1 MDNNKLFYIF
11 KGDDT
16 DFNYAN
22 SIRIKVISDIDLSRF
37 SGKFKLGSYQQ
48 ITNLTDGEMRID
60 LSHEYTRQF
69 PYGNMTGTFQLID
82 KLGRIKTVVNTLK
95 FYVTNDVS
103 LIGERNAINFEGPD
117 YNILV
122 EINLP
127 LTSYNDLQ
135 DLPTYPDG
143 DPIKGTFDIDKAG
156 VPGSAAFEQL
166 EAKVDGHIDDKQ
178 NPHEVTKSQVGLG
191 NVDNTSDADKPIS
204 TAAQTALNA
213 KQDSLTQT
221 QLDAVN
227 SGIDSTKVGQITTN
241 TQNISTNNENI
252 SGINAKIPAQA
263 SSENQLADKNFVNS
277 SIATNTANF
286 IGTFE
291 NVTLLKAYSGTVTNN
306 DYAFVVNSVVTDNGN
321 DWATYT
327 ALNAYDKSKLTE
339 FDYAWV
345 VNGSKF
351 DLYRF
356 DIVNQSWV
364 SRATDIHKESVTLNT
379 AYNRYKATV
388 SGATITWSYEY
399 TLNNSSFT
407 AAQWAAINSGITSG
421 AVTQIGT
428 NATNITSLQTNKQD
442 VITDL
447 ETIRSGASAGATALQ
462 PNTAI
467 TAGTATK
474 VTYDSKGLVTA
485 GSNLDA
491 ADIPDLSST
500 YIPNSQK
507 GAANGVATLDSN
519 GQITDGQI
527 NYATS
532 SRVGGIKQSFDSS
545 TATWTVVTEDLE
557 S

>member
-1 MDNNKLFYIF
+1 MDNSKVFYIF

-22 SIRIKVISDIDLSRF
+22 SIRIKVISDTDLSRF
-37 SGKFKLGSYQQ
+37 SGKFNLGSYQQ
-48 ITNLTDGEMRID
+48 ITNLTDGEMHID

-156 VPGSAAFEQL
+156 VTSSAAFEQL
-166 EAKVDGHIDDKQ
+166 EAKVDSHIADKQ

-191 NVDNTSDADKPIS
+191 NVDNTSDADKPVS
-204 TAAQTALNA
+204 TAVQTALNA
-213 KQDSLTQT
+213 KQDNLTQT
-221 QLDAVN
+221 QIDAVN
-227 SGIDSTKVGQITTN
+227 SGIDSTKVGQIATN
-241 TQNISTNNENI
+241 TQNISNNTGDI

-291 NVTLLKAYSGTVTNN
+291 NVTALEAYSGTVTNN

-321 DWATYT
+321 DWATYA
-327 ALNAYDKSKLTE
+327 ALNAYDKSTLTE

-356 DIVNQSWV
+356 YIVNQSWI
-364 SRATDIHKESVTLNT
+364 SRATAIHKDSVTLNT

-388 SGATITWSYEY
+388 SGSTITWSYEY

-407 AAQWAAINSGITSG
+407 AAQWAAINSGITSE

-428 NATNITSLQTNKQD
+428 NASNITSLQNGKQD

-447 ETIRSGASAGATALQ
+447 ATIRSGASAGATALQ

-474 VTYDSKGLVTA
+474 ITYDSKGLVTG
-485 GSNLDA
+485 GSSLDA
-491 ADIPDLSST
+491 ADIPDLSAT
-500 YIPNSQK
+500 YTPNSQK

-519 GQITDGQI
+519 GEITSGQI
-527 NYATS
+527 NFATP
-532 SRVGGIKQSFDSS
+532 SRVGGIKQSFDAS
-545 TATWTVVTEDLE
+545 TGTWTVITEDL
-557 S
+557 

>member
-1 MDNNKLFYIF
+1 MDNSKVFYIF

-22 SIRIKVISDIDLSRF
+22 SIRIKVISDTDLSRF

-166 EAKVDGHIDDKQ
+166 EAKVDDHIADKQ

-204 TAAQTALNA
+204 TAVQTALNA
-213 KQDSLTQT
+213 KQDNLTQT

-241 TQNISTNNENI
+241 SQNISTNADNI
-252 SGINAKIPAQA
+252 SGINSKIPAQA

-291 NVTLLKAYSGTVTNN
+291 NVTALKAYSGTVTNN

-321 DWATYT
+321 DWATYA

-339 FDYAWV
+339 FDYAWI

-364 SRATDIHKESVTLNT
+364 SRATAIDKDSVTLNT

-388 SGATITWSYEY
+388 SSSTITWSYEY

-407 AAQWAAINSGITSG
+407 ADQWAAINSGITSG

-428 NATNITSLQTNKQD
+428 NAANITSLQNSKQD

-447 ETIRSGASAGATALQ
+447 GTIRSGASAGATALQ

-474 VTYDSKGLVTA
+474 VTYDSKGLVTG
-485 GSNLDA
+485 GSSLDA
-491 ADIPDLSST
+491 GDIPDLSAT
-500 YIPNSQK
+500 YISNSQK
-507 GAANGVATLDSN
+507 GAANGVATLDAN
-519 GQITDGQI
+519 GEITSGQI
-527 NYATS
+527 NFATD
-532 SRVGGIKQSFDSS
+532 SRVGGIKQTFDA
-545 TATWTVVTEDLE
+545 TTGTWTVTTDNI
-557 S
+557 